1 MTVWLERSESR
12 FLDLITTS
20 VYGLVKLGSNSIES
34 TKYNFFKAGG
44 SSALFN
50 KINPIILDDIIN
62 EFAKNAEGR
71 YTRELAYALLALD
84 FAIDEHARSIS
95 TIKLDTFKDI
105 DENKFKQFIQSNKST
120 YLPTDDAV
128 RFSKLHFASSEWCQT
143 LSNKILEYGYFD
155 RWLDSIDILTK
166 FKLKYFKSDVISF
179 ACLKNL
185 IGPFDSRVKGSG
197 PDFVQSTFKSWA
209 FFLDIIDIKTN
220 GKLSNYDMNT
230 KLAYLKKHTGYIT
243 EGNGAYRILKNI
255 NKAHIIIKRKIPNE
269 IRIIEFMRLVNLEMW
284 RREFNRAIAITL
296 IRTRL
301 LFIINN
307 IIKPTGIEKIF
318 DDDKIKEIAKGLE
331 FEISEK
337 TIFDDLLFL
346 EATGIRLE
354 VMAEDSSSSFTGYIL
369 DKLFENY
376 GSNIIS
382 DLSNVASK
390 NIFYEKSKNLLNHID
405 LNKIKIRPL
414 RKFVANKFNMYA
426 PRGKLIEWIKTN

>member
-12 FLDLITTS
+12 FLDLITTC
-20 VYGLVKLGSNSIES
+20 VDGLVKVGSNSIGS
-34 TKYNFFKAGG
+34 TKYNFFKAG
-44 SSALFN
+44 SNSVLFN
-50 KINPIILDDIIN
+50 KINPIILEDIIN
-62 EFAKNAEGR
+62 GFAKNAEGR

-95 TIKLDTFKDI
+95 TIKLDTFEDI
-105 DENKFKQFIQSNKST
+105 DKNKFKQFIQSSKST

-128 RFSKLHFASSEWCQT
+128 EFSKLHFASSEWCQI
-143 LSNKILEYGYFD
+143 LSSKMLEYGYFD
-155 RWLDSIDILTK
+155 RWLDTIDILTK
-166 FKLKYFKSDVISF
+166 FKLKYFKSNVISF

-220 GKLSNYDMNT
+220 GKLSNYDMSA

-243 EGNGAYRILKNI
+243 EGNSAYRILKSI

-307 IIKPTGIEKIF
+307 IINPTDIEKIF
-318 DDDKIKEIAKGLE
+318 DDNKIKEIAKGLE

-354 VMAEDSSSSFTGYIL
+354 VIAKDSSSSFTGYIL
-369 DKLFENY
+369 DRLLETY
-376 GSNIIS
+376 GSDIIS
-382 DLSNVASK
+382 DLSNITSK
-390 NIFYEKSKNLLNHID
+390 NIFYEKSKDILNYID

-414 RKFVANKFNMYA
+414 RKFIVNKFDMYA

>member
-12 FLDLITTS
+12 FLDLITTC
-20 VYGLVKLGSNSIES
+20 VDGLVKVGSNGVGS
-34 TKYNFFKAGG
+34 TKYSFFKAGG
-44 SSALFN
+44 NSVLFN
-50 KINPIILDDIIN
+50 ETNPRILEDVIN
-62 EFAKNAEGR
+62 EFAKNSGGR

-95 TIKLDTFKDI
+95 NIKLDTFEDI
-105 DENKFKQFIQSNKST
+105 DKSKFKQFIQSST
-120 YLPTDDAV
+120 YLPTDDAIK
-128 RFSKLHFASSEWCQT
+128 FSKLHFASSEWCQT
-143 LSNKILEYGYFD
+143 LSSKILEYGYFD

-166 FKLKYFKSDVISF
+166 FKLKYFKSNVISF
-179 ACLKNL
+179 TCLKNL

-209 FFLDIIDIKTN
+209 FFLDIIDIKTK
-220 GKLSNYDMNT
+220 GKLSNYDMSA

-243 EGNGAYRILKNI
+243 EGNSAYRILKST
-255 NKAHIIIKRKIPNE
+255 NKTHIIIKRKIPNE
-269 IRIIEFMRLVNLEMW
+269 IRIIEFMRLVNFEMW

-307 IIKPTGIEKIF
+307 IIKPTSIEKIF
-318 DDDKIKEIAKGLE
+318 DDNKIKKIAKYLK
-331 FEISEK
+331 FKISEK

-346 EATGIRLE
+346 EVTGIRLE
-354 VMAEDSSSSFTGYIL
+354 VIAEDSSSSFTGYIL
-369 DKLFENY
+369 DRLLENY

-382 DLSNVASK
+382 DLSNITSK
-390 NIFYEKSKNLLNHID
+390 NIFYEKSKDILKYID
-405 LNKIKIRPL
+405 FNKIKIRPL
-414 RKFVANKFNMYA
+414 RKFIVNKFDMYA